1 MLSNSSEVP
10 FISSM
15 LYYIKTPVPLDIN
28 NKFCRKIFFC
38 FLSLSLCLCRCVCLF
53 VLILLTNLYC
63 TWTNLSYQDK
73 TWVEFSTL
81 EDAVC
86 MLLPTKWPNL
96 ELKTKF
102 NQLLGSLPLDIALP
116 IVQVNELMGLPLIG
130 TIF

>member
-1 MLSNSSEVP
+1 
-10 FISSM
+10 M
-15 LYYIKTPVPLDIN
+15 LYYIKTPVPLDII
-28 NKFCRKIFFC
+28 NKFCQKIFFC
-38 FLSLSLCLCRCVCLF
+38 FFSLSLSLSMQVC

-96 ELKTKF
+96 ELKTQP
-102 NQLLGSLPLDIALP
+102 NQLLGANGSSSASHFHLSLTFLSKA
-116 IVQVNELMGLPLIG
+116 GAYLI
-130 TIF
+130 